1 MKRIRRLA
9 KGIMTCVLTAA
20 LVAGSFA
27 GIGNN
32 YKAEA
37 KSGSSTSYTA
47 DQLLYWRVDDGAE
60 KPTIML
66 KTNSIPINFT
76 YTEAKDSYLPIDASG
91 SSYFVDNN
99 AGSKKSYLDTLYNAG
114 VVKDVNDMLV
124 HPNRLEPNNSSL
136 YDIWAVRRD
145 IYRDGVYV
153 GPATDDLGN
162 YIYEFN
168 VNAQLPSVLTEEGML
183 SYKVNYEGNAILV
196 PRDALTYYAD
206 VQGNMVEVEY
216 DGGVK
221 LEYAVEKSNV
231 SAQKAN
237 WILGTNTVTVRLE
250 AEYTYTKL
258 VPITDG
264 KYEEKKYQGTSAK
277 FTTQYGT
284 YGRTI
289 AGDGTGSTDGNDTCI
304 PVYSGGSKSEYADY
318 GKFTSKV
325 YDYISGK
332 TFDVVSNCPV
342 VGVKE
347 TIKYYYDVE
356 CYLIDTDMVKNDGK
370 DKNVYLKDFF
380 KKAISTEDY
389 RFTNNK
395 SKFNVKWKY
404 DTGFTVTGISRNPD
418 LTWINGTQI
427 SESMSGFDGELIEWW
442 AGQSTE
448 HHYSTPENLNDDINV
463 ERYLDYGVTL
473 YFLDVNKP
481 VKVATVTIPA
491 RAKASSIKVKETN
504 GVLTIAGLKPKQT
517 AVRLCDANGDYVEI
531 TGDALDLFSTTYLN
545 KGDSTESAHGD
556 QSFYTFNG
564 GVKGKDTTIKLLNLF
579 GLADNKNFNVIQGM
593 YIETQN
599 KVSSK
604 APSCISALYINAQ
617 DVFTTGKSKKQAS
630 ITLNY
635 GSITIADADSN
646 NVYEYC
652 IPDANGNPTK
662 WKKIS
667 GSSAV
672 KNKAIVDGT
681 TIYLRKA
688 AKSTKD
694 AAILLPSTYIEL
706 TYNGNGK
713 KAPNVYYMDDLYEKD
728 TVTVKLINDTNKA
741 VNIGNDT
748 VAAGG
753 SLNIGTANVVFRQY
767 IDKNSVVIGLD
778 PSSKITVAAGTK
790 VVEISGI
797 DNSEIKLS
805 ELLSALKNKYGNEWT
820 TPYYREGIS
829 SVTATLK
836 SYSESMITKAD
847 TANEAYKKTIKIDGE
862 TVTYYPVHLLRYMLE
877 G

>member
-1 MKRIRRLA
+1 MKGIRRISKGMLA
-9 KGIMTCVLTAA
+9 CFLTLA

-114 VVKDVNDMLV
+114 VVKDINDMLV
-124 HPNRLEPNNSSL
+124 RPNRLEPNNSSL
-136 YDIWAVRRD
+136 YDVWAVRRD
-145 IYRDGVYV
+145 VYRDGVYV
-153 GPATDDLGN
+153 GPAKDDLGN

-168 VNAQLPSVLTEEGML
+168 RNAQLPSVLTEEGML

-231 SAQKAN
+231 SAQKAK

-258 VPITDG
+258 VPITNG
-264 KYEEKKYQGTSAK
+264 EYEEKKYQGNRAEY
-277 FTTQYGT
+277 TTQYGE
-284 YGRTI
+284 YGRNIT
-289 AGDGTGSTDGNDTCI
+289 GDGTGATDGNDTCI
-304 PVYSGGSKSEYADY
+304 PVYSDGRLIEYSDY

-332 TFDVVSNCPV
+332 TIDVVSNCPV

-442 AGQSTE
+442 AGQSTD

-481 VKVATVTIPA
+481 VNVATVTIPA

-504 GVLTIAGLKPKQT
+504 GVLTITGLKAKQT
-517 AVRLCDANGDYVEI
+517 AVRLCDASGDYVEI

-564 GVKGKDTTIKLLNLF
+564 GVKGKDTTIKLLNLL

-652 IPDANGNPTK
+652 FPDANGNPTK

-667 GSSAV
+667 SSSV
-672 KNKAIVDGT
+672 YKNKSIVDGT

-694 AAILLPSTYIEL
+694 AAILLPSTYIKL

-713 KAPNVYYMDDLYEKD
+713 KIPNVYYMDDLYKKD

-753 SLNIGTANVVFRQY
+753 SLNIGTANVVYRQY
-767 IDKNSVVIGLD
+767 IDKDSVVIGLD
-778 PSSKITVAAGTK
+778 PSSKITVTAGTK

-820 TPYYREGIS
+820 TPYYREGIT

-847 TANEAYKKTIKIDGE
+847 ADNEAYKKTVKIDGE
-862 TVTYYPVHLLRYMLE
+862 TITYYPVHLLRYMLE